1 MTEAPTKTA
10 PNEVPV
16 EWLLRRAARRAAL
29 LSFARQFPQL
39 QVEVRLPA
47 AAASPSSPQ

>member
-1 MTEAPTKTA
+1 MSDAPSK
-10 PNEVPV
+10 PQPGYVPV
-16 EWLLRRAARRAAL
+16 ELLLRRAARLAAL
-29 LSFARQFPQL
+29 MSFARQFPEL